1 MRYPA
6 DEIAERHE
14 RLLRAASEMFRE
26 RGFDRVTVAQV
37 MEAAGL
43 THGAF
48 YSHYDSKEDL
58 MVAATEYAMQ
68 STLDKLKDN
77 VLSED
82 DRLAYI
88 ERYLSPKHRDNPGTG
103 CAMSGLSAEVR
114 HELEVK
120 PVFSSKLGQIVQ
132 ALSANRDEA
141 IFTISALVGA
151 MTLARAVSDEAFSTE
166 ILSAV
171 AREFRKGP
179 APDTR
184 PKQAKKR
191 APKLLGKGNN
201 TRS

>member
-37 MEAAGL
+37 MKAAGL

-68 STLDKLKDN
+68 RTLEQLKDN
-77 VLSED
+77 VSSAD
-82 DRLAYI
+82 VRLAYI
-88 ERYLSPKHRDNPGTG
+88 ERYLSPKHRDDPGTG

-120 PVFSSKLGQIVQ
+120 PVFSSKLDEIVQ
-132 ALSANRDEA
+132 ALSSNRDEA
-141 IFTISALVGA
+141 ILTISALVGA

-166 ILSAV
+166 ILGAV
-171 AREFRKGP
+171 SREFRKRP
-179 APDTR
+179 APNTR
-184 PKQAKKR
+184 QKQAKKR
-191 APKLLGKGNN
+191 APKPLGKSSK